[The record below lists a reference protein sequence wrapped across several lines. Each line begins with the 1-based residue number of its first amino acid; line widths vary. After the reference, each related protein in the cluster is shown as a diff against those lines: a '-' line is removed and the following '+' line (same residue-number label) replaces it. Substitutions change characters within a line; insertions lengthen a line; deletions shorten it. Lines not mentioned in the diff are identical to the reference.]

1 VSSNKQDDNKER
13 DSGQRGRRR
22 WLQAAMAAGDL
33 ATVNLL
39 TQKMVDEARAVAPK
53 SKDKEGKL

>member
-1 VSSNKQDDNKER
+1 VSNGKQDDNQER
-13 DSGQRGRRR
+13 DNSQRGRRR

-53 SKDKEGKL
+53 SENKEDKL